1 MTAHNSIQEA
11 KRTGIP
17 PKPLDTN
24 ELKGRVRLAHFRFV
38 VPAGTAAVNDTV
50 NLTQIPA
57 GARII
62 GGHAA
67 WEAMSTGAGTAQIQ
81 IGTAATAN
89 AYLDTTSV
97 DAAGTVAIANT
108 VALGYG
114 AELAAET
121 VIVAT
126 VAGEAWAAGKVLT
139 GHLLYVLD

>member
-1 MTAHNSIQEA
+1 MTAYNSTQET
-11 KRTGIP
+11 KRTAIP

-24 ELKGRVRLAHFRFV
+24 ELKGRVRIAHFRFV
-38 VPAGTAAVNDTV
+38 VPAGNAAIADTV
-50 NLTQIPA
+50 NLTAIPA

-62 GGHAA
+62 GGNAA

-81 IGTAATAN
+81 IGTSATAN

-97 DAAGTVAIANT
+97 DAAGSAAFANT
-108 VALGYG
+108 VALAYG
-114 AELAAET
+114 TEVADET